1 MENAIANG
9 ETAGESKGAHQAPEK
24 DNDLTAGGHEL
35 PRDWL
40 LRIVL
45 IWSGYAVSMFAAVMG
60 AGLLAGALAL
70 MAANPQKK
78 LAFIIVV
85 AAFIVGAGAFVSGLI
100 PPDGYWLFVA
110 CVGVLAIACA
120 WFNAP
125 LMTLLQKGIPED
137 KLGRV
142 MGLFTAMNGLAIP
155 IGTALGG
162 AVAEITGTPMFF
174 TIDGVLILAIG
185 AGIALS
191 KNVRQLD

>member
-1 MENAIANG
+1 MENALAHG

>member
-1 MENAIANG
+1 M
-9 ETAGESKGAHQAPEK
+9 
-24 DNDLTAGGHEL
+24 
-35 PRDWL
+35 
-40 LRIVL
+40 
-45 IWSGYAVSMFAAVMG
+45 
-60 AGLLAGALAL
+60 
-70 MAANPQKK
+70 
-78 LAFIIVV
+78 
-85 AAFIVGAGAFVSGLI
+85 
-100 PPDGYWLFVA
+100 
-110 CVGVLAIACA
+110 
-120 WFNAP
+120 
-125 LMTLLQKGIPED
+125 QKGIPED